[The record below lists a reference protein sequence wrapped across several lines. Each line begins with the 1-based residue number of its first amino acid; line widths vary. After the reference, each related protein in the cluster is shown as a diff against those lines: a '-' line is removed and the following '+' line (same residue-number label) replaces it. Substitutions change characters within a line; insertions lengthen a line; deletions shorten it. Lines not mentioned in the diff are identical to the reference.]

1 MEKQIQNRL
10 MDVGRAEESVRWIEK
25 IPWKLTPPYVKESQW
40 AFAVCLRELKQ
51 GLCISL
57 EGGVGWEM
65 GRRFKKEGTY
75 AYL

>member
-40 AFAVCLRELKQ
+40 AFAV
-51 GLCISL
+51 
-57 EGGVGWEM
+57 
-65 GRRFKKEGTY
+65 
-75 AYL
+75 